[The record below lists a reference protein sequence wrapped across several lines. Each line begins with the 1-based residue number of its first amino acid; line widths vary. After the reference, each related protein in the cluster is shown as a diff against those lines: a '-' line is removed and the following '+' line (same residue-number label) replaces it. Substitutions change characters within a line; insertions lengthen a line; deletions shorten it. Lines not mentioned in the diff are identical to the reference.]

1 LLCCKT
7 LALHEGCDRLIDG
20 RRWRRGRLA
29 CTARA
34 PMRRVDQRARGAG
47 PRLDVLGRRLGRRL
61 VRARRALRRG
71 LGRARRGLRRGR
83 GRARGGLRRGLGGSG
98 LPRHIPTSCPLSVQV
113 EDDIDREGRSA
124 LYRAST
130 RLRNL
135 GGPGFKSQCRGTTS
149 RYYETKNHDR
159 ACKCFHFVILKGDR
173 VVVGAVE
180 ASLLARA
187 TRADT
192 PRTPE
197 GTFNALAMLAV
208 PPVHTDGE

>member
-1 LLCCKT
+1 MHVNIFCT
-7 LALHEGCDRLIDG
+7 L
-20 RRWRRGRLA
+20 
-29 CTARA
+29 
-34 PMRRVDQRARGAG
+34 RARVNQETWF
-47 PRLDVLGRRLGRRL
+47 P
-61 VRARRALRRG
+61 
-71 LGRARRGLRRGR
+71 
-83 GRARGGLRRGLGGSG
+83 
-98 LPRHIPTSCPLSVQV
+98 
-113 EDDIDREGRSA
+113 REGRSA

-130 RLRNL
+130 SLRNL
-135 GGPGFKSQCRGTTS
+135 GGSGFKAQCRGTTS

-159 ACKCFHFVILKGDR
+159 ACKCYHFVTLKGDR
-173 VVVGAVE
+173 VAVGAVE